1 MTCWLAA
8 VVEDSY
14 VISGKLVQLS
24 LGWEI
29 SAELVERASM

>member
-8 VVEDSY
+8 IVEDSF

-24 LGWEI
+24 HI
-29 SAELVERASM
+29 SAELIEQASM